1 MNFAREKCDAR
12 ALQSL
17 MHDGAFAL
25 QACNESFGTAIAVA
39 ASDVGADLNS
49 TVAPDWIQNTSAAD
63 VPSGLDRPSKSEG
76 LQRRPQEMKGGHA
89 IGGRVAI
96 DDVRSIRRC
105 QRQGELGSCNSG
117 APRLH
122 SVGLVVGQPEGRY
135 PSVPTMPRR
144 VPPNVEL

>member
-49 TVAPDWIQNTSAAD
+49 TVAPDCLQNTF
-63 VPSGLDRPSKSEG
+63 GC
-76 LQRRPQEMKGGHA
+76 
-89 IGGRVAI
+89 GRVFI
-96 DDVRSIRRC
+96 
-105 QRQGELGSCNSG
+105 
-117 APRLH
+117 AP
-122 SVGLVVGQPEGRY
+122 SAFEA
-135 PSVPTMPRR
+135 
-144 VPPNVEL
+144 